1 MNVKFKCRVFLQ
13 EIFVVEDCVYYD
25 TATYSSDASLDI
37 SLPSTFKLE
46 FDLYPKSRS
55 TSSGGVSHY
64 VKCSRTSS
72 ATDIWFGQGNSSGN
86 HGIMVRPSTSSWCTS
101 YTVLNT
107 ENHVVVTYDGSDV
120 VYTCNNESK
129 TVSNSIAFNKLYGVS
144 ATANGNLK
152 NIKVKP
158 L

>member
-1 MNVKFKCRVFLQ
+1 M
-13 EIFVVEDCVYYD
+13 FVSETYSIEDC
-25 TATYSSDASLDI
+25 TYADSNTYTSEASKDV

-64 VKCSRTSS
+64 VRCTRNS
-72 ATDIWFGQGNSSGN
+72 ATDIWFGQGTSSGS
-86 HGIMVRPSTSSWCTS
+86 HGIMVRPSTNHWCTS

-107 ENHVVVTYDGSDV
+107 DNHVTVTYDGSNI

-129 TVSNSIAFNKLYGVS
+129 TVANSTAFNKFSGLS
-144 ATANGNLK
+144 ATTNGNLK
-152 NIKVKP
+152 NIKIKP